1 MSMSIEA
8 LAAIMFA
15 ASFAISAALT
25 PIVRR
30 LAMDWG
36 AVDYPGERKVHTK
49 PTARMGGAAIFVG
62 WLLPVIVVIS
72 FRGAHW
78 IKFFGASRV
87 VFGVIGAATLMFALG
102 VYDDFRGATAR
113 LKLPVQVLAAVVL
126 YLIGIRI
133 ENVSNPFNS
142 ALELGVFALPATVL
156 WVVGI
161 TNAVNL
167 TDGIDGLAAGVSA
180 LTAIVMGFTAYCG
193 GSTETLGILYAVPV
207 AGAALGFLIYNFP
220 PASIFMGDC
229 GSLFLGFTLATIS
242 LLSSQKG
249 HAAVAVFVPLI
260 VFGVPVTDTA
270 LAMLRRYLTGRS
282 LFEADRRHVHHIL
295 LDRGVS
301 PRHTL
306 LILYGASAVLG
317 GAALLL
323 MNASG
328 RTAPFIVVAVVGS
341 VLLACSRLG
350 YYEFQHLREF
360 VRYGPKRRDEVV
372 FRRRLLLSVGQCI
385 LEEHS
390 FDRMWCLIREVAGV
404 LSFDRA
410 TFVPCNGNA
419 IVDAPDPE
427 STDAPRESLPPLPD
441 DFRKRVWTRPRQED
455 DPLASRLVVP
465 VQTDTRS
472 YGELI
477 LERENA
483 QGGDEE
489 ERVVLREL
497 GTHLADGMAL
507 LEVEISRRNTGE
519 GDASGTA

>member
-1 MSMSIEA
+1 MSMSIET
-8 LAAIMFA
+8 LAVVMFA
-15 ASFAISAALT
+15 ASFVLSAGLT
-25 PIVRR
+25 PFVRR
-30 LAMDWG
+30 LATRWG
-36 AVDYPGERKVHTK
+36 VVDYPSERKVHTQ
-49 PTARMGGAAIFVG
+49 PTARLGGAAIFIG
-62 WLLPVIVVIS
+62 WLIPVLVVVS
-72 FRGAHW
+72 FKDAHW
-78 IKFFGASRV
+78 VKFFGSGRLTLGV
-87 VFGVIGAATLMFALG
+87 VGTATLMFALG

-113 LKLPVQVLAAVVL
+113 LKLPVQIFAAVVL

-133 ENVSNPFNS
+133 ENVSNPLNS
-142 ALELGVFALPATVL
+142 TLALGVFALPATVL
-156 WVVGI
+156 WIVGI

-180 LTAIVMGFTAYCG
+180 LTALVMGFAAHYG

-242 LLSSQKG
+242 LLSSRKG

-295 LDRGVS
+295 LERGVS

-306 LILYGASAVLG
+306 LILYGASALLG

-323 MNASG
+323 MSASG
-328 RTAPFIVVAVVGS
+328 RTAPFIVVAVVGG

-360 VRYGPKRRDEVV
+360 VKYGPKRRDRVV
-372 FRRRLLLSVGQCI
+372 FRRRLVLSVGQCI

-390 FDRMWCLIREVAGV
+390 FDRMWCLVREVANI
-404 LSFDRA
+404 LSFDSA
-410 TFVPCNGNA
+410 TFVPCNGSTS
-419 IVDAPDPE
+419 VDASCSE
-427 STDAPRESLPPLPD
+427 SADTPHEPCPALPD
-441 DFRKRVWTRPRQED
+441 DFRERVWSRAADHGR
-455 DPLASRLVVP
+455 PLASRLVVP
-465 VQTDTRS
+465 VQTETRS
-472 YGELI
+472 YGDLI
-477 LERENA
+477 LERKGA
-483 QGGDEE
+483 RGVDHE
-489 ERVVLREL
+489 ERAVLREL
-497 GTHLADGMAL
+497 SVYLADGMAM
-507 LEVEISRRNTGE
+507 LEVEIGRRGTGG
-519 GDASGTA
+519 GDA